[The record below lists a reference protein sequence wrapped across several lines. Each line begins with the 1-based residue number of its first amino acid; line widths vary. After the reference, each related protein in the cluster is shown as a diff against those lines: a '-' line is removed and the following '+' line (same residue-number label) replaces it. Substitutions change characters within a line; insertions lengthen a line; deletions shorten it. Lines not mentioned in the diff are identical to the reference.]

1 MEPKFQTSFIPKAPI
16 NPQSVQPSYS
26 SGGSSFSI
34 LKAASVLLFVLVI
47 VASGG
52 LFVYE
57 SRLVK
62 NIDSS
67 KVKLVKAKKNF
78 DSPENQKIL
87 LASNQ
92 LKSIKGL
99 LNNHVVVSPLFQ
111 LLEEHTLPTV
121 RLTDFEFKKEGGVMS
136 VVVTAESQSYASL
149 AQQSRI
155 LSEVASLKE
164 IVFDDITLTGTGTV
178 ETSFTAKIDP
188 ALMTYNKQLQ
198 SVSFMNTSQ

>member
-1 MEPKFQTSFIPKAPI
+1 MEPKFQTSFIPKTPI
-16 NPQSVQPSYS
+16 TPQSIQPSYS
-26 SGGSSFSI
+26 SGGSSFNI
-34 LKAASVLLFVLVI
+34 LKVASVLLFVLVI

-52 LFVYE
+52 VFVYE
-57 SRLVK
+57 SRLLQ
-62 NIDSS
+62 NIESS
-67 KVKLVKAKKNF
+67 KVKLVEAKTNF

-92 LKSIKGL
+92 LKSIKEL

-111 LLEEHTLPTV
+111 LLEEYTLPTV
-121 RLTDFEFKKEGGVMS
+121 RLTDFEFKQEGGVVS
-136 VVVTAESQSYASL
+136 VIITAEAQSYASL

-155 LSEVASLKE
+155 LSEVTSLKE
-164 IVFDDITLTGTGTV
+164 IIFNEITLTDTGTV
-178 ETSFTAKIDP
+178 ETSFTATIDP